1 MATGQAPEQTLLSL
15 DEVICD
21 GTAVCLARSIAWSEG
36 HAPLCLCFLPIATI
50 SEVYDQA
57 IVMGGVGILTRYAVY
72 CNELKTHRS
81 LGKDAP
87 VLAPPST
94 YALIASEQVVRGL
107 RRSASG
113 ARGIAVAHREAFR

>member
-1 MATGQAPEQTLLSL
+1 MALLFVWH
-15 DEVICD
+15 EVSHGLRVTHHSVSAFCRLRQ
-21 GTAVCLARSIAWSEG
+21 LA
-36 HAPLCLCFLPIATI
+36 
-50 SEVYDQA
+50 VYDQA

>member
-81 LGKDAP
+81 LGKGGSRLRI
-87 VLAPPST
+87 V
-94 YALIASEQVVRGL
+94 
-107 RRSASG
+107 RRSDDVG
-113 ARGIAVAHREAFR
+113 CEVLPKR

>member
-21 GTAVCLARSIAWSEG
+21 GTPVCPARSIAWSEG
-36 HAPLCLCFLPIATI
+36 HAPLCLCLPIATI

-87 VLAPPST
+87 IH
-94 YALIASEQVVRGL
+94 ALIASEQVVRGL

-113 ARGIAVAHREAFR
+113 ARGDRG